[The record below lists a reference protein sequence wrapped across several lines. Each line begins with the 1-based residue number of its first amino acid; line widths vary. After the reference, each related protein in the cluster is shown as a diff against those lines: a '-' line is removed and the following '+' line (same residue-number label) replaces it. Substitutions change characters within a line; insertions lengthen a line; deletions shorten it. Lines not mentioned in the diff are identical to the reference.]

1 MHALHRKRIEEV
13 CDATMR
19 AIEEVRMHPP
29 RDELGHMIIVS
40 GTIHGVVKAAAT
52 LAARE
57 PSLHGH
63 AAMIFRD
70 VAASFRQFYDEERST
85 CANSAERPS
94 PP

>member
-1 MHALHRKRIEEV
+1 MHALHRKRIAEV

-19 AIEEVRMHPP
+19 ALEEVRMHPP
-29 RDELGHMIIVS
+29 QDELGHMIIVS

-52 LAARE
+52 LAALE
-57 PSLHGH
+57 PSLHGQE
-63 AAMIFRD
+63 AMIFSD

-85 CANSAERPS
+85 CANSANRPS